1 MDMRTMATVKSDINS
16 VEPYN
21 APNEASSPGLRG
33 SNMPGSKN
41 KLAGE
46 TFEMK
51 RTPMSSAAHKG
62 GSVVRKDE

>member
-1 MDMRTMATVKSDINS
+1 MDMRTVATVKSEINE

-21 APNEASSPGLRG
+21 APRESSSPGLMG

-51 RTPMSSAAHKG
+51 RTPMSSAAHR
-62 GSVVRKDE
+62 GSAVTRKDE

>member
-1 MDMRTMATVKSDINS
+1 MDMRTVATVKSEINE

-21 APNEASSPGLRG
+21 APREQSSPGLHG
-33 SNMPGSKN
+33 SNSPGSKN

-51 RTPMSSAAHKG
+51 RTPMSSSAHK
-62 GSVVRKDE
+62 SSTVTRRDE